1 MERVWGCEFKGGA
14 HYVDATIDGRR
25 VTAVGWGYRDP
36 SPGSEQL
43 RDHIAF
49 YPGRV
54 DASRDLARPRPR
66 GARPFSV
73 QAVQACMVRRV
84 TTPAP

>member
-25 VTAVGWGYRDP
+25 VTAVGWGY
-36 SPGSEQL
+36 
-43 RDHIAF
+43 
-49 YPGRV
+49 
-54 DASRDLARPRPR
+54 
-66 GARPFSV
+66 
-73 QAVQACMVRRV
+73 MVRRV

>member
-25 VTAVGWGYRDP
+25 VTTVGWGY
-36 SPGSEQL
+36 
-43 RDHIAF
+43 
-49 YPGRV
+49 
-54 DASRDLARPRPR
+54 
-66 GARPFSV
+66 
-73 QAVQACMVRRV
+73 MVRRV